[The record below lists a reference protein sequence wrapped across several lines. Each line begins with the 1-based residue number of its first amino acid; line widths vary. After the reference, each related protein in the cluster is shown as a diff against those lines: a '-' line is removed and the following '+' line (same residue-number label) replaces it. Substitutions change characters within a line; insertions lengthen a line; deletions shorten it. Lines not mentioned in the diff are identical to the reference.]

1 MWVEKVG
8 TTWTM
13 VSSYWDAGY
22 VKLNVNDPANPR
34 FIDDSDFTDPDPEM
48 GVSPPEGNGHYA
60 ELDRKKRFII
70 GTDEDFSPF
79 RTAFQVTSG
88 PNAGPYPAGEFGW
101 SNWKNWNTSPTC
113 CPRQAASPDSDR
125 EPRSAPAART
135 VPEVGRSIPASR
147 FSNVVLPL
155 PDRPTTATNS
165 PCAMSRLRWSTA
177 TTSPA
182 PNG

>member
-101 SNWKNWNTSPTC
+101 SKPIAT
-113 CPRQAASPDSDR
+113 
-125 EPRSAPAART
+125 
-135 VPEVGRSIPASR
+135 
-147 FSNVVLPL
+147 L
-155 PDRPTTATNS
+155 PDKKLNGPTVFGGYGCNDDVV
-165 PCAMSRLRWSTA
+165 RRE
-177 TTSPA
+177 A
-182 PNG
+182 P